1 MHHVQQKEVT
11 KTKHIQ
17 SLALLTDACTCT
29 HTIVRQRRAKRQ
41 IRRDEKEV
49 ICSDMAGN
57 YFLCTWGCI
66 VNWSLLRLLSIL
78 GVALRTE
85 LQNTLIPIYIRH
97 NLSLSRTHTHTW
109 TQRLLWIPT
118 VYCTSNSWTTLDN
131 ILLFNPHIV
140 MNNAALWKGG
150 IGRLHP
156 LNQSPGDWRVE
167 SVTESSWAR
176 SLKRAM

>member
-17 SLALLTDACTCT
+17 SLALLIDACTCT
-29 HTIVRQRRAKRQ
+29 HTKVRQRQANIQ

-57 YFLCTWGCI
+57 FFLCTWGCI

-78 GVALRTE
+78 GVVLRTE
-85 LQNTLIPIYIRH
+85 LQNTLIPINIRH
-97 NLSLSRTHTHTW
+97 NLSLTRTHTPEPKGYCGSRQSIALPTAEPHWITFFCSIHI
-109 TQRLLWIPT
+109 LWSIT
-118 VYCTSNSWTTLDN
+118 
-131 ILLFNPHIV
+131 
-140 MNNAALWKGG
+140 ALYERGWD